1 MPCRSVINPMRCYPL
16 LSLLVALGAARIS
29 VAAPDAVVDAAGAGQ
44 FKTVQEAIFAAPQN
58 NSAEKPWVIL
68 VKPGTYKETV
78 YAQRE
83 KRFVHLVG
91 EDAGTTKITYDLY
104 ASLPGPDGK
113 PLGTFRTP
121 TVLIDADDF
130 TVENITLENAAG
142 PKGQALAVRVDGD
155 RVAFRH
161 CRFLGFQDTILVN
174 RGRHYFE
181 DCYVTGAV
189 DFIFGAGT
197 DWFEGGE
204 IHCVRDGYV
213 TAASTPAEQPN
224 GYVFSHVKITGDPG
238 VKMYLGRPW
247 RPYAKTIFVNC
258 EMSDVIRPEGWHNWN
273 KPDAE
278 KTSYYAEYKSTGAG
292 GKPDARVPWSH
303 QLTDD
308 QAAKLTV
315 KSVLG
320 GSDGWDPTK
329 K

>member
-1 MPCRSVINPMRCYPL
+1 MRRYPSVF
-16 LSLLVALGAARIS
+16 
-29 VAAPDAVVDAAGAGQ
+29 VAAALAATASLFAAPPDAVVDANGGAAY
-44 FKTVQEAIFAAPQN
+44 KTVQEAVNAAPQN
-58 NSAEKPWVIL
+58 ASPAHPWIIHINA
-68 VKPGTYKETV
+68 GTYKETV

-91 EDAGTTKITYDLY
+91 DAVATTKITYDLY
-104 ASLPGPDGK
+104 ALLPGPDGK

-130 TVENITLENAAG
+130 TVENITLENSAG

-155 RVAFRH
+155 RVAFRN

-181 DCYVTGAV
+181 NCYVTGAV

-204 IHCVRDGYV
+204 IHCVRDGYI
-213 TAASTPAEQPN
+213 TAASTPAEQPY
-224 GYVFSHVKITGDPG
+224 GYVFSQVKITGEPS

-247 RPYAKTIFVNC
+247 RPYARTIFLQC
-258 EMSDVIRPEGWHNWN
+258 DMSEVIRHEGWHNWN

-278 KTSYYAEYKSTGAG
+278 KTTFYAEYLSTGLG
-292 GKPDARVPWSH
+292 GKTDTRVPWSH
-303 QLTDD
+303 QLSAE
-308 QAAKLTV
+308 QAAKLTI

-320 GSDGWDPTK
+320 GADGWDPTK
-329 K
+329 R